1 MNKISLRGYL
11 RDIQYSHNIGDIEY
25 EKANIICPNS
35 FGKDDDIIS
44 LKYKK
49 YSNKYKEGDFIEL
62 EGNLRSYSTSI
73 NGKNSV
79 QIYVFTYFDKPDI
92 ISINNTDIDGRIC
105 KIDKIKTTK
114 YGKKYLHFTLANN
127 IFTNNNKK
135 INNYIPCTC
144 YDDIAQEFSNLS
156 VNTKLNISGE
166 FHSHCYKKYTIEDN
180 FEYRV
185 AHELTIKEY
194 EIVE

>member
-11 RDIQYSHNIGDIEY
+11 RDIQYSHNIGNIEY
-25 EKANIICPNS
+25 EQANLICPNS
-35 FGKDDDIIS
+35 FGGEDDIIS

-79 QIYVFTYFDKPDI
+79 QIYVFTYFDFPEV
-92 ISINNTDIDGRIC
+92 ISLNNTHIDGRIC
-105 KIDKIKTTK
+105 KIENVKTTK
-114 YGKKYLHFTLANN
+114 YGKEYLHFTLANN

-144 YDDIAQEFSNLS
+144 YDDIAQEFSKLS
-156 VNTKLNISGE
+156 VNTKLDIFGE
-166 FHSHCYKKYTIEDN
+166 FHSHCYKKYVTEN
-180 FEYRV
+180 EFEYRI
-185 AHELTIKEY
+185 AHELTVKNYQIIE
-194 EIVE
+194 